1 MQFPTRD
8 EIESLKKMYPK
19 GTVVELDH
27 MDDPQAPPTG
37 TRGVVK
43 SVDGMGQLQI
53 SWETGSGLA
62 LIPGE
67 DSFHK
72 INRFKVN
79 EVDDTYSG
87 KTLYVLVD
95 TQEAGFPSP
104 YQYDQSKELMFIHE
118 LCTYLNLNI
127 R

>member
-1 MQFPTRD
+1 MRIPTRD
-8 EIESLKKMYPK
+8 EIENLKKMYPK

-27 MDDPQAPPTG
+27 MDDPQSPPTG

-43 SVDGMGQLQI
+43 AVDGMGQLQI

-72 INRFKVN
+72 IIK
-79 EVDDTYSG
+79 
-87 KTLYVLVD
+87 
-95 TQEAGFPSP
+95 
-104 YQYDQSKELMFIHE
+104 
-118 LCTYLNLNI
+118 
-127 R
+127 